1 MLHFGTDGTLVCA
14 SLVLLLGRKLVAWTP
29 PLRAYS
35 IPEPV
40 AGGLLVALLLLA
52 RSVADVQ
59 VSFDTSLQTPLMLA
73 FFATIGLNAN
83 LASLKAGGRTMAV
96 FLVVVLGLLV
106 LQNAIGIGLASALG
120 LSPALGLLSGSI
132 TLSGGH
138 GTGAA
143 WGDVF
148 NDKFGLTSSTEV
160 AMACATF
167 GLVLGGLIGG
177 PVARVLIKRV
187 RVPGNGTEASPTTG
201 GSDDDPVGF
210 EQPKAVRL
218 ITASSVI
225 ETLAL
230 IAVSLSTGSVLADL
244 LKGTALELPTFV
256 CVLFAAVILR
266 NGLALLGWYQIF
278 ERAVSV
284 LGNVSLSLFLAMAL
298 MSLRLWD
305 LAALALPVL
314 LILGVQTLAMAAYAI
329 FVTFRVMGR
338 DYDAAVLA
346 AGHCGFGLGATPTAI
361 ANMQAV
367 TDRFGVSHIAFLVVP
382 MVGA

>member
-1 MLHFGTDGTLVCA
+1 MAL
-14 SLVLLLGRKLVAWTP
+14 
-29 PLRAYS
+29 
-35 IPEPV
+35 
-40 AGGLLVALLLLA
+40 LLLLA

-96 FLVVVLGLLV
+96 FLVVVLGLLI
-106 LQNAIGIGLASALG
+106 LQNTIGIGLASALG

-148 NDKFGLTSSTEV
+148 SDKFGLTSSTEV

-187 RVPGNGTEASPTTG
+187 RVPGNGGEASPMPAG
-201 GSDDDPVGF
+201 KDDDPIGF

-230 IAVSLSTGSVLADL
+230 IAVSLSTGGVLAGL

-266 NGLALLGWYQIF
+266 NGLALL
-278 ERAVSV
+278 
-284 LGNVSLSLFLAMAL
+284 
-298 MSLRLWD
+298 
-305 LAALALPVL
+305 
-314 LILGVQTLAMAAYAI
+314 
-329 FVTFRVMGR
+329 
-338 DYDAAVLA
+338 
-346 AGHCGFGLGATPTAI
+346 AGTRSSSGLCRYSATSAC
-361 ANMQAV
+361 
-367 TDRFGVSHIAFLVVP
+367 RCFWRWH
-382 MVGA
+382 